1 MQVRLVSET
10 CTIMLVQAGM
20 QANQFA
26 STIDCAGNITNFTEN
41 RAGKSF
47 FFSED
52 LKEICPIIF
61 VSVIRK
67 VNHELNKTFYYYYL
81 HVRYM

>member
-1 MQVRLVSET
+1 MWLKWPFDLVNLLTIFRLVNET
-10 CTIMLVQAGM
+10 HAIMFMSTGM

-41 RAGKSF
+41 CAGKSF

-52 LKEICPIIF
+52 
-61 VSVIRK
+61 
-67 VNHELNKTFYYYYL
+67 
-81 HVRYM
+81 

>member
-1 MQVRLVSET
+1 MTPRLVNET
-10 CTIMLVQAGM
+10 YAIVLVQAGT

-26 STIDCAGNITNFTEN
+26 RAIHCTGNVTNFTEN
-41 RAGKSF
+41 CTGKSF

-52 LKEICPIIF
+52 SKKTCPLIF

-67 VNHELNKTFYYYYL
+67 VNS
-81 HVRYM
+81 